1 MRSLLWA
8 PLLVVPWPG
17 AARAQVAAGPSAAP
31 PSRALSLELCRAP
44 RLAGTSGSLHAVEL
58 VARVLEE
65 AGFAVELDRREV
77 LLSLP
82 RRLELALFEDARASA
97 PLLERIQ
104 RYDPDA
110 RPPGDLPP
118 FSAWTA
124 SGEARGEVVDVGHG
138 SREDFERL
146 RAARVDLA
154 GKVALCRYG
163 HMYRGVKVELAQE
176 YGCAALLLFTPSS
189 EDGAER
195 GAVWPDG
202 PWKPPHETQRGAV
215 GPMAQGPG
223 DPSTPGWPS
232 PAPGVGARRASPEEL
247 EARLPR
253 ILVLP
258 IGAGDAEAILA
269 RLARRRMGS
278 DENGERITSAVG
290 PGPVVAQLVIDAP
303 RELRP
308 IVNVIGHLAG
318 QDDDFVMAGNHRDAW
333 VRGARDAGSGTVALL
348 RAAQLLGARARA
360 GWKPAHGIRLAFWD
374 AEESGLV
381 GSTEWGEAHADEV
394 RDHALAYLNGDAVV
408 GGLELSAAG
417 LPGMERTLLA
427 ALEGIVQ
434 PGKASGEPPNA
445 TLADAWRAS
454 FPDGAPELGLVGSG
468 SDFTVFVHHL
478 GVPVLDLSFGGV
490 GAGEYHTAFDDFP
503 LMDRF
508 LDPGW
513 VGHETAAA
521 LFAALLAQIAEGPSG
536 VLDDRAAAL
545 AFARLARAAA
555 PDVGEEPARAIAE
568 AFEALERAIAAA
580 RERGYAGEGPSFLR
594 SLECPAGLPARP
606 WFKNQLWAPALEL
619 GYGAETFPRL
629 RAAPDDAARGAATEE
644 LVASIEHLRAAWEAL
659 R

>member
-1 MRSLLWA
+1 MSA
-8 PLLVVPWPG
+8 GP
-17 AARAQVAAGPSAAP
+17 AAGPAAAP
-31 PSRALSLELCRAP
+31 PSRELSLELCRAP
-44 RLAGTSGSLHAVEL
+44 RLAGTPGSLHAVEL
-58 VARVLEE
+58 VAGVLEE
-65 AGFAVELDRREV
+65 AGFAVELDRRLV

-82 RRLELALFEDARASA
+82 RKLELALFEDGRASA
-97 PLLERIQ
+97 PLVERVQ

-110 RPPGDLPP
+110 RPPGDVPP

-124 SGEARGEVVDVGHG
+124 SGEARGEVVDVGYG
-138 SREDFERL
+138 TREDFERL
-146 RAARVDLA
+146 RAARIDLS

-163 HMYRGVKVELAQE
+163 RMYRGIKAELAQE
-176 YGCAALLLFTPSS
+176 FGCAALLLFTPSD
-189 EDGAER
+189 EDGAGR
-195 GAVWPDG
+195 GAIWPDG
-202 PWKPPHETQRGAV
+202 PWKPPHEAQRGAV

-232 PAPGVGARRASPEEL
+232 PAPGGDARRATAEEL
-247 EARLPR
+247 AQRLPR

-258 IGAGDAEAILA
+258 IGAADAELVLA

-278 DENGERITSAVG
+278 DENGERVTSAVG
-290 PGPVVAQLVIDAP
+290 PGPVVARLAIDAP

-308 IVNVIGHLAG
+308 IVNVIGRLAG
-318 QDDDFVMAGNHRDAW
+318 RDEHFVLAGNHRDAW

-348 RAAQLLGARARA
+348 RAAQLLGARARD
-360 GWKPAHGIRLAFWD
+360 GWRPAHGIRLAFWD

-381 GSTEWGEAHADEV
+381 GSTEWGEAHAEEV
-394 RDHALAYLNGDAVV
+394 RAHALAYLNGDAVV

-417 LPGMERTLLA
+417 LPGMERVLLA
-427 ALEGIVQ
+427 ALERLEQ
-434 PGKASGEPPNA
+434 PGAAGAQAEGA
-445 TLADAWRAS
+445 TLADAWRAG
-454 FPDGAPELGLVGSG
+454 FGQGPPELGLVGSG

-513 VGHETAAA
+513 VGHETAGA
-521 LFAALLAQIAEGPSG
+521 LFAALLAEIADGLG
-536 VLDDRAAAL
+536 GALDDQAAAS

-555 PDVGEEPARAIAE
+555 PELGEEPMRAIAE
-568 AFEALERAIAAA
+568 AFDALASAVAAA
-580 RERGYAGEGPSFLR
+580 RERGYAGAGPSFLQA
-594 SLECPAGLPARP
+594 LEYPAGLPARP
-606 WFKNQLWAPALEL
+606 WFKNPLWAPGLEL

-629 RAAPDDAARGAATEE
+629 RAAPDDAARRAAAEE
-644 LVASIEHLRAAWEAL
+644 LVASVDRLRASWDAL